1 MTQSVKKGIPTL
13 ERAEREVSERHR
25 PFPCSG
31 RSASA
36 LDPPRTRSTITRINL
51 ATLPPQP
58 DLDLGHSKNRYAIMS
73 ESLLSSR
80 NLAFELYE
88 VLDAEGLTRRERF
101 AEHSRETFDA
111 ALGTARTIAEK
122 YFAPHNR
129 KADENEPR
137 YENGEAILIPEVKP
151 AVDAFLAAGFLNASR
166 DFEAGGMQLPTLLS
180 QACFAHFQAANVGT
194 TAYPFLTMGAA
205 NLIESF
211 GNDEQK
217 QRFLQPM
224 IEGRFFGTMAL
235 TEPHAGS
242 SLSDIRTR
250 AEPAEDGTY
259 RLRGNKIFISGGD
272 HALSE
277 NIVHMVLAKLPD
289 APGGVKGI
297 SLFIVPKFLVNDDG
311 SLGKRN
317 DVLLTGLFH
326 KMGWKGTTS
335 TGLNFGDNGEC
346 VGYLVGKPHHGLS
359 YMFQM
364 MNEARIG
371 VGLGAVM
378 LGYSGYL
385 YSLDYARDRPQG
397 RLPDSKSPESAPV
410 PIIQHADVRR
420 MLLTQKAYVEGA
432 FDLCLY
438 ASRLFD
444 DTQTGEAEDARKH
457 AHELLDL
464 LTPVVKSWPSE
475 FCLKANELAIQVL
488 GGHGYTREYP
498 VEQYYRDNRLNPI
511 HEGTHGIQSLDLL
524 GRKLAQ
530 NGGTGLKQLLRL
542 ISDTCERAQGYDS
555 LHELRQPLEQLVAH
569 VQAVTLGLLTDLAQ
583 GRITSTLA
591 NSALYLKV
599 FGHTIIGW
607 RWLEQAIRAE
617 EGLGKGHSADSDFY
631 KGKLQAARY
640 FLTRELPGCHHELSI
655 LENRDDTCLAMRDD
669 WF

>member
-1 MTQSVKKGIPTL
+1 
-13 ERAEREVSERHR
+13 
-25 PFPCSG
+25 
-31 RSASA
+31 
-36 LDPPRTRSTITRINL
+36 
-51 ATLPPQP
+51 
-58 DLDLGHSKNRYAIMS
+58 MS

-88 VLDAEGLTRRERF
+88 VLDAEALIRRERF

-111 ALGTARTIAEK
+111 AIGTARTIAEK

-137 YENGEAILIPEVKP
+137 YENGAAVLIPEVKP
-151 AVDAFLAAGFLNASR
+151 AVDAFLEAGFLNAAR

-180 QACFAHFQAANVGT
+180 QACFAHFQAANAGT

-211 GNDEQK
+211 GSDEQK

-250 AEPAEDGTY
+250 AEPAADGSY

-272 HALSE
+272 HNLSE

-297 SLFIVPKFLVNDDG
+297 SLFIVPKFLVNGDG

-317 DVLLTGLFH
+317 DVLLAGLFH

-335 TGLNFGDNGEC
+335 TALNFGDNNEC

-371 VGLGAVM
+371 VGMGAVM
-378 LGYSGYL
+378 LGYAGYL

-397 RLPDSKSPESAPV
+397 RLPDNKSPDSAPV
-410 PIIQHADVRR
+410 SIIQHTDVRR

-432 FDLCLY
+432 FDLGLY
-438 ASRLFD
+438 AARLFD
-444 DTQTGEAEDARKH
+444 DAQTGETEQIRQQ

-464 LTPVVKSWPSE
+464 LTPIVKSWPSE
-475 FCLKANELAIQVL
+475 FCLKANELAIQIL

-498 VEQYYRDNRLNPI
+498 VEQHYRDNRLNPI

-530 NGGTGLKQLLRL
+530 NGGAGLKQLVRL
-542 ISDTCERAQGYDS
+542 IADTAQRASAHSQLD
-555 LHELRQPLEQLVAH
+555 HLRQPLEQM
-569 VQAVTLGLLTDLAQ
+569 VTALQGVTVGLLTDLAQ
-583 GRITSTLA
+583 GKVNVALA
-591 NSALYLKV
+591 NSALYLKA
-599 FGHTIIGW
+599 FGHTVIGW

-617 EGLGKGHSADSDFY
+617 EGLSRGNAADVDFY

-640 FLTRELPGCHHELSI
+640 FLTWEVPACHHELAI
-655 LENRDDTCLAMRDD
+655 LQARDDVCLSMQNE

>member
-1 MTQSVKKGIPTL
+1 
-13 ERAEREVSERHR
+13 
-25 PFPCSG
+25 
-31 RSASA
+31 
-36 LDPPRTRSTITRINL
+36 
-51 ATLPPQP
+51 
-58 DLDLGHSKNRYAIMS
+58 MS

-88 VLDAEGLTRRERF
+88 VLDAEALTHRERF
-101 AEHSRETFDA
+101 AEHTRETFDA
-111 ALGTARTIAEK
+111 AIGTARTIAEK

-137 YENGEAILIPEVKP
+137 YENGAAVLIPEVKP
-151 AVDAFLAAGFLNASR
+151 AVDAFLEAGFLNAAR

-180 QACFAHFQAANVGT
+180 QACFAHFQAANAST

-211 GNDEQK
+211 GDDEQK

-250 AEPAEDGTY
+250 AEPAADGTY

-272 HALSE
+272 HGLSE

-311 SLGKRN
+311 SVGERN
-317 DVLLTGLFH
+317 DVVLAGLFH

-335 TGLNFGDNGEC
+335 TALNFGDNGEC
-346 VGYLVGKPHHGLS
+346 VAYLVGKPHHGLS

-371 VGLGAVM
+371 VGMGAVM
-378 LGYSGYL
+378 LGYAGYL
-385 YSLDYARDRPQG
+385 YSLDYARERPQG
-397 RLPDSKSPESAPV
+397 RLPDNKSPDSAPV
-410 PIIQHADVRR
+410 PIIQHTDVRR

-432 FDLCLY
+432 FDLGLY
-438 ASRLFD
+438 AARLFD
-444 DTQTGEAEDARKH
+444 DAQTGETGQVRQQ

-464 LTPVVKSWPSE
+464 LTPIVKSWPSE
-475 FCLKANELAIQVL
+475 FCLKANELAIQIL
-488 GGHGYTREYP
+488 GGHGYTRDYP

-530 NGGTGLKQLLRL
+530 NGGAGLKQLVRL
-542 ISDTCERAQGYDS
+542 IADTAQRASAHSQLD
-555 LHELRQPLEQLVAH
+555 HLRQPLEQLVTAL
-569 VQAVTLGLLTDLAQ
+569 QGVTVGLLTDLAQ
-583 GRITSTLA
+583 GKVNVALA
-591 NSALYLKV
+591 NSALYLKA
-599 FGHTIIGW
+599 FGHTVIGW

-617 EGLGKGHSADSDFY
+617 EGLSKGNTTDADFY

-640 FLTRELPGCHHELSI
+640 FLTWEVPACHHELAI
-655 LENRDDTCLAMRDD
+655 LQARDDVCLSMHND

>member
-1 MTQSVKKGIPTL
+1 
-13 ERAEREVSERHR
+13 
-25 PFPCSG
+25 
-31 RSASA
+31 
-36 LDPPRTRSTITRINL
+36 
-51 ATLPPQP
+51 
-58 DLDLGHSKNRYAIMS
+58 MS
-73 ESLLSSR
+73 ETLLSSR

-88 VLDAEGLTRRERF
+88 VLDAEALTQRERF
-101 AEHSRETFDA
+101 VEHNRETFDA
-111 ALGTARTIAEK
+111 AISTARTIAEK

-129 KADENEPR
+129 KGDENEPR

-151 AVDAFLAAGFLNASR
+151 AVDAFLAAGFLNAARS
-166 DFEAGGMQLPTLLS
+166 FEAGGMQLPTLLS
-180 QACFAHFQAANVGT
+180 QACFAHFQSANAAST
-194 TAYPFLTMGAA
+194 SYPFLTMGAA

-211 GNDEQK
+211 GSEEQK

-224 IEGRFFGTMAL
+224 IDGRFFGTMAL

-250 AEPAEDGTY
+250 AEPAADGSY

-272 HALSE
+272 HPLSE

-289 APGGVKGI
+289 APAGVKGI

-317 DVLLTGLFH
+317 DVLLAGLFH
-326 KMGWKGTTS
+326 KMGWRGTTS
-335 TGLNFGDNGEC
+335 TALNFGDNGEC
-346 VGYLVGKPHHGLS
+346 VGYLVGKPHQGLS

-371 VGLGAVM
+371 VGMGAVM
-378 LGYSGYL
+378 LGYAGYL
-385 YSLDYARDRPQG
+385 YSLEYARERPQG
-397 RLPDSKSPESAPV
+397 RLPDSKNPETAPV
-410 PIIQHADVRR
+410 AIIQHADVKR

-432 FDLCLY
+432 FDLGLY
-438 ASRLFD
+438 AARLFD
-444 DTQTGEAEDARKH
+444 DTTTGETEEVRKQ

-464 LTPVVKSWPSE
+464 LTPIVKSWPSE
-475 FCLKANELAIQVL
+475 FCLKANELAIQIL

-524 GRKLAQ
+524 GRKLGQ
-530 NGGTGLKQLLRL
+530 NGGAGLKQLIRL
-542 ISDTCERAQGYDS
+542 IADTAASAQA
-555 LHELRQPLEQLVAH
+555 HEGLTSLRQPLEQLVARL
-569 VQAVTLGLLTDLAQ
+569 QTVTIGLLTDLAQ
-583 GRITSTLA
+583 GKVNSSLA
-591 NSALYLKV
+591 NSALYLKA
-599 FGHTIIGW
+599 FGHTVIGW

-617 EGLGKGHSADSDFY
+617 EGLAKGNEADVSFY

-640 FLTRELPGCHHELSI
+640 FLTWEIPGCHHELAI
-655 LENRDDTCLAMRDD
+655 LEARDDTCLSMQDA

>member
-1 MTQSVKKGIPTL
+1 
-13 ERAEREVSERHR
+13 
-25 PFPCSG
+25 
-31 RSASA
+31 
-36 LDPPRTRSTITRINL
+36 
-51 ATLPPQP
+51 
-58 DLDLGHSKNRYAIMS
+58 MS
-73 ESLLSSR
+73 ETLLSSR

-88 VLDAEGLTRRERF
+88 VLDAEGLTQRERF
-101 AEHSRETFDA
+101 AEHNRETFDA
-111 ALGTARTIAEK
+111 AIGTARSIAEK

-129 KADENEPR
+129 KNDENEPR
-137 YENGEAILIPEVKP
+137 YEDGQAILIPEVKP
-151 AVDAFLAAGFLNASR
+151 AVDAFLEAGFLNAAR
-166 DFEAGGMQLPTLLS
+166 NFDAGGMQLPTLLS
-180 QACFAHFQAANVGT
+180 QACFAHFQSANAAST
-194 TAYPFLTMGAA
+194 SYPFLTMGAA

-211 GNDEQK
+211 GSEEQK

-250 AEPAEDGTY
+250 AEPASDGTY
-259 RLRGNKIFISGGD
+259 RLKGNKIFISGGD
-272 HALSE
+272 HPLSE

-289 APGGVKGI
+289 APPGVKGI

-311 SLGKRN
+311 SLGQRN
-317 DVLLTGLFH
+317 DVLLAGLFH
-326 KMGWKGTTS
+326 KMGWRGTTS
-335 TGLNFGDNGEC
+335 TALNFGDNGEC

-371 VGLGAVM
+371 VGMGAVM
-378 LGYSGYL
+378 LGYAGYL
-385 YSLDYARDRPQG
+385 YSLEYARERPQG
-397 RLPDSKSPESAPV
+397 RVPDSKDPTTAPV
-410 PIIQHADVRR
+410 AIIQHADVRR

-432 FDLCLY
+432 FDLGLY
-438 ASRLFD
+438 AARLFD
-444 DTQTGEAEDARKH
+444 DTTTLESEAERRR

-464 LTPVVKSWPSE
+464 LTPIVKSWPSE
-475 FCLKANELAIQVL
+475 FCLKANELAIQIL

-530 NGGTGLKQLLRL
+530 NGGAGLKQLIRL
-542 ISDTCERAQGYDS
+542 VADTSERAQAYES
-555 LHELRQPLEQLVAH
+555 LTPLRQPLEALVARL
-569 VQAVTLGLLTDLAQ
+569 QTVTLGLLTDLAQ
-583 GRITSTLA
+583 GKVNSSLA

-599 FGHTIIGW
+599 FGHMVIGW

-617 EGLGKGHSADSDFY
+617 EGLAKGSAADTDFY

-640 FLTRELPGCHHELSI
+640 FLTWEVPGCHHELAI
-655 LENRDDTCLAMRDD
+655 LEARDDTCLGMRDE

>member
-1 MTQSVKKGIPTL
+1 
-13 ERAEREVSERHR
+13 
-25 PFPCSG
+25 
-31 RSASA
+31 
-36 LDPPRTRSTITRINL
+36 
-51 ATLPPQP
+51 
-58 DLDLGHSKNRYAIMS
+58 MS
-73 ESLLSSR
+73 ETLLSSR

-101 AEHSRETFDA
+101 AEHNRETFDA
-111 ALGTARTIAEK
+111 AIGTARNIAEK

-129 KADENEPR
+129 KGDENEPR
-137 YENGEAILIPEVKP
+137 YENGQAILIPEVKP
-151 AVDAFLAAGFLNASR
+151 AVDAFLEAGFLNAARS
-166 DFEAGGMQLPTLLS
+166 FEAGGMQLPTLLS
-180 QACFAHFQAANVGT
+180 QACFAHFQSANAAT
-194 TAYPFLTMGAA
+194 TSYPFLTMGAA

-211 GNDEQK
+211 GTDEQK

-224 IEGRFFGTMAL
+224 IDGRFFGTMAL

-250 AEPAEDGTY
+250 AEPASDGTY
-259 RLRGNKIFISGGD
+259 RLKGNKIFISGGD
-272 HALSE
+272 HPLSE

-289 APGGVKGI
+289 APPGVKGI

-311 SLGKRN
+311 TLGPRN
-317 DVLLTGLFH
+317 DVLLAGLFH
-326 KMGWKGTTS
+326 KMGWRGTTS
-335 TGLNFGDNGEC
+335 TALNFGDNGEC

-371 VGLGAVM
+371 VGMGAVM
-378 LGYSGYL
+378 LGYAGYL
-385 YSLDYARDRPQG
+385 YSLEYARERPQG
-397 RLPDSKSPESAPV
+397 RVPDSKDPTTAPV
-410 PIIQHADVRR
+410 AIIQHADVRR
-420 MLLTQKAYVEGA
+420 MLLTQKSYVEGA
-432 FDLCLY
+432 FDLGLY
-438 ASRLFD
+438 AARLFD
-444 DTQTGEAEDARKH
+444 DTTTLESEAERKQ

-464 LTPVVKSWPSE
+464 LTPIVKSWPSE
-475 FCLKANELAIQVL
+475 FCLKANELAIQIL

-530 NGGTGLKQLLRL
+530 NGGAGLKQLVRL
-542 ISDTCERAQGYDS
+542 IADTAERATAYES
-555 LHELRQPLEQLVAH
+555 LTALREPLEKLVARL
-569 VQAVTLGLLTDLAQ
+569 QTVTLGLLTDLAQ
-583 GRITSTLA
+583 GKVNSSLA

-599 FGHTIIGW
+599 FGHTVIGW

-617 EGLGKGHSADSDFY
+617 EGLAKGNAADADFY

-640 FLTRELPGCHHELSI
+640 FLTWEVPGCEHELAL
-655 LENRDDTCLAMRDD
+655 LEARDETCLAMQDA

>member
-1 MTQSVKKGIPTL
+1 
-13 ERAEREVSERHR
+13 
-25 PFPCSG
+25 
-31 RSASA
+31 
-36 LDPPRTRSTITRINL
+36 
-51 ATLPPQP
+51 
-58 DLDLGHSKNRYAIMS
+58 MS
-73 ESLLSSR
+73 ETLLSSR

-101 AEHSRETFDA
+101 AEHNRETFDA
-111 ALGTARTIAEK
+111 AIGTARSIAEK

-129 KADENEPR
+129 KGDENEPR
-137 YENGEAILIPEVKP
+137 YENGQAMLIPEVKP
-151 AVDAFLAAGFLNASR
+151 AVDAFLEAGFLNAARS
-166 DFEAGGMQLPTLLS
+166 FEAGGMQLPTLLS
-180 QACFAHFQAANVGT
+180 QACFAHFQSANAAT
-194 TAYPFLTMGAA
+194 TSYPFLTMGAA

-211 GNDEQK
+211 GSDEQK

-224 IEGRFFGTMAL
+224 IDGRFFGTMAL

-250 AEPAEDGTY
+250 AEPASDGTY
-259 RLRGNKIFISGGD
+259 RLKGNKIFISGGD
-272 HALSE
+272 HPLSE

-289 APGGVKGI
+289 APPGVKGI

-311 SLGKRN
+311 SLGQRN
-317 DVLLTGLFH
+317 DVLLAGLFH
-326 KMGWKGTTS
+326 KMGWRGTTS
-335 TGLNFGDNGEC
+335 TALNFGDNGEC

-371 VGLGAVM
+371 VGMGAVM
-378 LGYSGYL
+378 LGYAGYL
-385 YSLDYARDRPQG
+385 YSLEYARERPQG
-397 RLPDSKSPESAPV
+397 RVPDSKDPSTAPV
-410 PIIQHADVRR
+410 AIIQHADVRR
-420 MLLTQKAYVEGA
+420 MLLTQKSYVEGA
-432 FDLCLY
+432 FDLGLY
-438 ASRLFD
+438 AARLFD
-444 DTQTGEAEDARKH
+444 DTTTLENEAERNQ

-464 LTPVVKSWPSE
+464 LTPIVKSWPSE
-475 FCLKANELAIQVL
+475 FCLKANELAIQIL

-530 NGGTGLKQLLRL
+530 NGGAGLKQLIRL
-542 ISDTCERAQGYDS
+542 IANTAERATAYES
-555 LHELRQPLEQLVAH
+555 LTALRKPLEQLVARL
-569 VQAVTLGLLTDLAQ
+569 QTVTIGLLTDLAQ
-583 GRITSTLA
+583 GKVNSSLA

-599 FGHTIIGW
+599 FGHTVIGW

-617 EGLGKGHSADSDFY
+617 EGLAKGNAADADFY

-640 FLTRELPGCHHELSI
+640 FLTWEVPGCQHELAL
-655 LENRDDTCLAMRDD
+655 LEARDDTCLAMQDG

>member
-1 MTQSVKKGIPTL
+1 
-13 ERAEREVSERHR
+13 
-25 PFPCSG
+25 
-31 RSASA
+31 
-36 LDPPRTRSTITRINL
+36 
-51 ATLPPQP
+51 
-58 DLDLGHSKNRYAIMS
+58 MS

-88 VLDAEGLTRRERF
+88 VLDAEALIRRERF

-111 ALGTARTIAEK
+111 AIGTARTIAEK

-137 YENGEAILIPEVKP
+137 YENGAAVLIPEVKP
-151 AVDAFLAAGFLNASR
+151 AVDAFLEAGFLNAAR

-180 QACFAHFQAANVGT
+180 QACFAHFQAANAGT

-211 GNDEQK
+211 GSDEQK

-250 AEPAEDGTY
+250 AEPAADGSY

-272 HALSE
+272 HNLSE

-297 SLFIVPKFLVNDDG
+297 SLFIVPKFLVNEDG

-317 DVLLTGLFH
+317 DVLLAGLFH

-335 TGLNFGDNGEC
+335 TALNFGDNGEC
-346 VGYLVGKPHHGLS
+346 VGYLVGKPHQGLS

-371 VGLGAVM
+371 VGMGAVM
-378 LGYSGYL
+378 LGYAGYL
-385 YSLDYARDRPQG
+385 YSLDYARERPQG
-397 RLPDSKSPESAPV
+397 RLPDNKSPDSAPV
-410 PIIQHADVRR
+410 SIIQHTDVRR

-432 FDLCLY
+432 FDLGLY
-438 ASRLFD
+438 AARLFD
-444 DTQTGEAEDARKH
+444 DAQTGETEQIRLQ

-464 LTPVVKSWPSE
+464 LTPIVKSWPSE
-475 FCLKANELAIQVL
+475 FCLKANELAIQIL

-498 VEQYYRDNRLNPI
+498 VEQHYRDNRLNPI
-511 HEGTHGIQSLDLL
+511 HEGTHGIQSLDLV

-530 NGGTGLKQLLRL
+530 NGGAGLKQLVSL
-542 ISDTCERAQGYDS
+542 IADTAQRASAHSQLD
-555 LHELRQPLEQLVAH
+555 HLRQPLEQLVTAL
-569 VQAVTLGLLTDLAQ
+569 QGVTVGLLTDLAQ
-583 GRITSTLA
+583 GKVNVALA
-591 NSALYLKV
+591 NSALYLKA
-599 FGHTIIGW
+599 FGHTVIGW

-617 EGLGKGHSADSDFY
+617 EGLSRGNAADVDFY

-640 FLTRELPGCHHELSI
+640 FLTWEVPACHHELAI
-655 LENRDDTCLAMRDD
+655 LQARDDVCLSMQNE

>member
-1 MTQSVKKGIPTL
+1 MTQSVKKGLPTL

-36 LDPPRTRSTITRINL
+36 LDTPRTRSTITRINL

-58 DLDLGHSKNRYAIMS
+58 DLDLSHSKNRYAIMS

-217 QRFLQPM
+217 QHFLQPM

-317 DVLLTGLFH
+317 DVLLAGLFH

-335 TGLNFGDNGEC
+335 TALNFGDNGEC

-397 RLPDSKSPESAPV
+397 RLPDSKSPESTPV

-420 MLLTQKAYVEGA
+420 MLLIQKAYVEGA

-444 DTQTGEAEDARKH
+444 DTQTGETEDARKH

-530 NGGTGLKQLLRL
+530 NGGTGLKHLLRL
-542 ISDTCERAQGYDS
+542 ISDTCARAQGYDS
-555 LHELRQPLEQLVAH
+555 LHELRQPLEQLVTH

-617 EGLGKGHSADSDFY
+617 EGLGKGHSSDSDFY

-640 FLTRELPGCHHELSI
+640 FLTWEVPGCHHELSI

>member
-1 MTQSVKKGIPTL
+1 
-13 ERAEREVSERHR
+13 
-25 PFPCSG
+25 
-31 RSASA
+31 
-36 LDPPRTRSTITRINL
+36 
-51 ATLPPQP
+51 
-58 DLDLGHSKNRYAIMS
+58 MS

-88 VLDAEGLTRRERF
+88 VLDAEALIRRERF

-111 ALGTARTIAEK
+111 AIGTARTIAEK
-122 YFAPHNR
+122 FFAPHNR

-137 YENGEAILIPEVKP
+137 YENGAAVLIPEVKP
-151 AVDAFLAAGFLNASR
+151 AVDAFLEAGFLNAAR

-180 QACFAHFQAANVGT
+180 QACFAHFQAANAGT

-211 GNDEQK
+211 GSDEQK

-250 AEPAEDGTY
+250 AEPAADGSY

-272 HALSE
+272 HNLSE

-317 DVLLTGLFH
+317 DVLLAGLFH

-335 TGLNFGDNGEC
+335 TALNFGDNNEC

-371 VGLGAVM
+371 VGMGAVM
-378 LGYSGYL
+378 LGYAGYL
-385 YSLDYARDRPQG
+385 YSLDYARERPQG
-397 RLPDSKSPESAPV
+397 RLPDNKSPDSAPV
-410 PIIQHADVRR
+410 SIIQHTDVRR
-420 MLLTQKAYVEGA
+420 MLLTQKAHVEGA
-432 FDLCLY
+432 FDLGLY
-438 ASRLFD
+438 AARLFD
-444 DTQTGEAEDARKH
+444 DAQTGETEQIRQQ

-464 LTPVVKSWPSE
+464 LTPIVKSWPSE
-475 FCLKANELAIQVL
+475 FCLKANELAIQIL

-498 VEQYYRDNRLNPI
+498 VEQHYRDNRLNPI

-530 NGGTGLKQLLRL
+530 NGGAGLKQLVRL
-542 ISDTCERAQGYDS
+542 IADTAQRASTHSQLD
-555 LHELRQPLEQLVAH
+555 HLRQPLEQLVTAL
-569 VQAVTLGLLTDLAQ
+569 QSVTVGLLTDLAR
-583 GRITSTLA
+583 GKVNVALA
-591 NSALYLKV
+591 NSALYLKA
-599 FGHTIIGW
+599 FGHTVIGW

-617 EGLGKGHSADSDFY
+617 EGLSRGNAADVDFY

-640 FLTRELPGCHHELSI
+640 FLTWEVPACHHELAI
-655 LENRDDTCLAMRDD
+655 LQARDDVCLSMQNE